1 MRRIILLT
9 FMLFAFAGAFAQN
22 ISVADFYYAEN
33 DLTARTHG
41 TSEEDQNGN
50 ICALIKVKTT
60 EKGTWTF
67 DVGMLGVTKTEMQNA
82 AHAAEIWVYVPFGVT
97 WMSIQHEKL
106 GELDHYRFPCSIDKG
121 CTYVMKLTT
130 GKVITIVEEEVRQQ
144 YLLFQLDPPN
154 AILEVNDKLW
164 SVEADG
170 TAMQYVDFGTYKYR
184 VRASDY
190 AEEVGKVTVDDPNNT
205 KIVPVKLKS
214 NLAVVTLKVD
224 ADAEIWVNNQKK
236 GVRTWTGKLGSGTYK
251 IECKQDGH
259 ETTMM
264 SKEIST
270 EMNGETIALPAPTPI
285 YGSLMVE
292 STPNLCQL
300 YIDGKEYGTTPKSIN
315 NILVGQHEIRLTKDG
330 YDEHKET
337 VTIAKGERKQVKA
350 MLNMQQKEELS
361 YVATVIPYHLDFSL
375 NVGEVSA
382 KERNVMNVYLNWTDY
397 LKVDGRPCDL
407 STIKEDIVHFITPN
421 PDDKTKPECEIKH
434 FDGLGDML
442 VTKGVVCFLYEHV
455 SQTKEG
461 ERVIVNSEEEEEGI
475 DDIKGFCDVISE
487 ILEAYTEARD
497 ELAMKVYHKH
507 FGQLNSNQIEEIRE
521 AVPIRVVGLGEYFDF
536 HMYLVAND
544 VETEDGVEHVKI
556 NNAFLETC
564 MISRDNCGYIKRL
577 INVFKD
583 HTSCYPFCDGY
594 IDLTDTDHPYHINK
608 VE

>member
-1 MRRIILLT
+1 
-9 FMLFAFAGAFAQN
+9 LFAFAGAFAQN

-106 GELDHYRFPCSIDKG
+106 GELDHFRFPCSIDKG

-164 SVEADG
+164 NVEADG
-170 TAMQYVDFGTYKYR
+170 TAMKYVDFGTYKYR
-184 VRASDY
+184 VRAFDY
-190 AEEVGKVTVDDPNNT
+190 SEIVGKVTVDDPNNT

-214 NLAVVTLKVD
+214 NLAEVTLKVD

-236 GVRTWTGKLGSGTYK
+236 GVRTWTGNLGSGTYK

-259 ETTMM
+259 ETTMV

-270 EMNGETIALPAPTPI
+270 EMNGETLTLPAPTPI

-300 YIDGKEYGTTPKSIN
+300 YIDDKDYGTTPKSIN

-350 MLNMQQKEELS
+350 TLSIGKEIQF
-361 YVATVIPYHLDFSL
+361 TC
-375 NVGEVSA
+375 NVPNAQLEI
-382 KERNVMNVYLNWTDY
+382 
-397 LKVDGRPCDL
+397 DGRLVGDAQGGYQL
-407 STIKEDIVHFITPN
+407 SFGQHNLRATAPGYQEFTASITITENIGNSFNITLNSAQETGQVIHQEVPAAKPRNITWEDVAITEDPQDVQGMVFLTEVVGTSGWGNAMGPTVGYKNAVKEIQKKAAAKGCCVI
-421 PDDKTKPECEIKH
+421 
-434 FDGLGDML
+434 L
-442 VTKGVVCFLYEHV
+442 VTKKEFSGVTKVTARLYLC
-455 SQTKEG
+455 K
-461 ERVIVNSEEEEEGI
+461 
-475 DDIKGFCDVISE
+475 
-487 ILEAYTEARD
+487 
-497 ELAMKVYHKH
+497 
-507 FGQLNSNQIEEIRE
+507 
-521 AVPIRVVGLGEYFDF
+521 
-536 HMYLVAND
+536 
-544 VETEDGVEHVKI
+544 
-556 NNAFLETC
+556 
-564 MISRDNCGYIKRL
+564 
-577 INVFKD
+577 
-583 HTSCYPFCDGY
+583 
-594 IDLTDTDHPYHINK
+594 
-608 VE
+608 

>member
-67 DVGMLGVTKTEMQNA
+67 DVGMLGVTKTVMQNA
-82 AHAAEIWVYVPFGVT
+82 AHVAEIWVYVPFGVT

-106 GELDHYRFPCSIDKG
+106 GELDHFRFPCSIDKG

-164 SVEADG
+164 NVEADG
-170 TAMQYVDFGTYKYR
+170 TAMKYVDFGTYKYR

-190 AEEVGKVTVDDPNNT
+190 SEEVGKVTVDDPNET

-214 NLAVVTLKVD
+214 NLAEVTLKVD

-236 GVRTWTGKLGSGTYK
+236 GVRTWTGNLGSGTYK

-259 ETTMM
+259 ETTMV
-264 SKEIST
+264 SKEITT
-270 EMNGETIALPAPTPI
+270 EMNGETITLPAPTPI

-300 YIDGKEYGTTPKSIN
+300 YIDGKDNGTTPKSIN

-330 YDEHKET
+330 YNEHRET
-337 VTIAKGERKQVKA
+337 ITIAKGERKQVRATMNKQEVQQPIATTTSSSEEQTFTVDGVSFTMKSVEGGTFMMGYDYDKPNTKPAHITTINTFYMGETEVTQALWKA
-350 MLNMQQKEELS
+350 VMGTTLKQHVKDDKDVDLYNDPIGSNYPMYYVSWNDCQEFIRRLNQLTGKDFRLPTEAEWEYAARGGKKSKRYKYAGSNKIDDVAWYHENSAVTTWNGDFPRQHKVKKKSPNEIGLYDMSGNVEELCNDR
-361 YVATVIPYHLDFSL
+361 YTVDYNIDAEISNSPVVRGGDYYSGADGCVVWSRHPL
-375 NVGEVSA
+375 
-382 KERNVMNVYLNWTDY
+382 VYSRSGSRGFRLA
-397 LKVDGRPCDL
+397 L
-407 STIKEDIVHFITPN
+407 
-421 PDDKTKPECEIKH
+421 PE
-434 FDGLGDML
+434 
-442 VTKGVVCFLYEHV
+442 
-455 SQTKEG
+455 
-461 ERVIVNSEEEEEGI
+461 
-475 DDIKGFCDVISE
+475 
-487 ILEAYTEARD
+487 
-497 ELAMKVYHKH
+497 
-507 FGQLNSNQIEEIRE
+507 
-521 AVPIRVVGLGEYFDF
+521 
-536 HMYLVAND
+536 
-544 VETEDGVEHVKI
+544 
-556 NNAFLETC
+556 
-564 MISRDNCGYIKRL
+564 
-577 INVFKD
+577 
-583 HTSCYPFCDGY
+583 
-594 IDLTDTDHPYHINK
+594 
-608 VE
+608 

>member
-1 MRRIILLT
+1 MRRFTLLT
-9 FMLFAFAGAFAQN
+9 FILFAFAGAFAQN
-22 ISVADFYYAEN
+22 ISVADFYLAEN

-259 ETTMM
+259 ETTMV
-264 SKEIST
+264 SKEITT
-270 EMNGETIALPAPTPI
+270 EMNGETITLPAPTPI

-300 YIDGKEYGTTPKSIN
+300 YIDGKDYGTTPKSIN

-337 VTIAKGERKQVKA
+337 ITIAKGERKQVKA
-350 MLNMQQKEELS
+350 TMNKQEVVQPHIATTTSSSEEQTFTVDGVSFTMKFVEGGTFQMGSDDGDAYDNEKPVHNVTVSSFMMGETEVTQALWKAVMGGNPSNFEGDNLPVENVSWNDCQEFIRRLNQNTGKNFRLPTEAEWEYAARGGKKNTGYKYSGSNSIGSVAVYEENSYNLS
-361 YVATVIPYHLDFSL
+361 SNSPDFGIHKVKSK
-375 NVGEVSA
+375 SA
-382 KERNVMNVYLNWTDY
+382 NELGLYDMSGNVYEWCQDWFGSYNSGFQT
-397 LKVDGRPCDL
+397 
-407 STIKEDIVHFITPN
+407 N
-421 PDDKTKPECEIKH
+421 PQGPSS
-434 FDGLGDML
+434 GSL
-442 VTKGVVCFLYEHV
+442 
-455 SQTKEG
+455 
-461 ERVIVNSEEEEEGI
+461 RVLRG
-475 DDIKGFCDVISE
+475 GCWFF
-487 ILEAYTEARD
+487 EARD
-497 ELAMKVYHKH
+497 C
-507 FGQLNSNQIEEIRE
+507 
-521 AVPIRVVGLGEYFDF
+521 RVSGRSYYGPEYGDSSGF
-536 HMYLVAND
+536 
-544 VETEDGVEHVKI
+544 
-556 NNAFLETC
+556 
-564 MISRDNCGYIKRL
+564 RL
-577 INVFKD
+577 
-583 HTSCYPFCDGY
+583 CLPQ
-594 IDLTDTDHPYHINK
+594 
-608 VE
+608 

>member
-1 MRRIILLT
+1 MRRFTLLT
-9 FMLFAFAGAFAQN
+9 FILFAFAGAFAQN
-22 ISVADFYYAEN
+22 ISVADFYLAEN

-41 TSEEDQNGN
+41 TSVEDQNGN

-67 DVGMLGVTKTEMQNA
+67 DVGMLGVKKTEMQNA

-121 CTYVMKLTT
+121 CTYIMKLTT

-190 AEEVGKVTVDDPNNT
+190 SEEVGRVTVDDPNNT

-214 NLAVVTLKVD
+214 NLAEVTLKVD

-236 GVRTWTGKLGSGTYK
+236 GVRTWTGNLGSGTYK

-259 ETTMM
+259 ETTMV

-270 EMNGETIALPAPTPI
+270 EMNGEIITLPAPTPI

-292 STPNLCQL
+292 STPNLCKL
-300 YIDGKEYGTTPKSIN
+300 YIDGKDNGTTPKSIN

-337 VTIAKGERKQVKA
+337 VTVAKGERKQVKA
-350 MLNMQQKEELS
+350 TMNKQEVVQQPI
-361 YVATVIPYHLDFSL
+361 ATTTSSSEDQTF
-375 NVGEVSA
+375 
-382 KERNVMNVYLNWTDY
+382 T
-397 LKVDGRPCDL
+397 VDGVSFTMKFVEGGTFQMGATSEQGSDAYSGEKPVHSVTL
-407 STIKEDIVHFITPN
+407 SNYYIGETEVTQALWKAVMGSNPSYFKGDNLPVEKVSWNDCQEFIRKLNQKTGKNFRLPTEAEWEYAARGGKKSNEYKYAGSNSIGSVAVYEENSYNKGSNSPDYGTHRVKSKSPN
-421 PDDKTKPECEIKH
+421 EL
-434 FDGLGDML
+434 GLYDMSGNVWEWCQDWKGDY
-442 VTKGVVCFLYEHV
+442 GSS
-455 SQTKEG
+455 SQTNPQG
-461 ERVIVNSEEEEEGI
+461 PSSGSSRVLRGGSWVS
-475 DDIKGFCDVISE
+475 K
-487 ILEAYTEARD
+487 ARD
-497 ELAMKVYHKH
+497 CRVSRRGSDNSDNRYSH
-507 FGQLNSNQIEEIRE
+507 FGFRFVLPQ
-521 AVPIRVVGLGEYFDF
+521 
-536 HMYLVAND
+536 
-544 VETEDGVEHVKI
+544 
-556 NNAFLETC
+556 
-564 MISRDNCGYIKRL
+564 
-577 INVFKD
+577 
-583 HTSCYPFCDGY
+583 
-594 IDLTDTDHPYHINK
+594 
-608 VE
+608 

>member
-1 MRRIILLT
+1 MRRFILLT
-9 FMLFAFAGAFAQN
+9 FFLFAFAGAFAQN

-106 GELDHYRFPCSIDKG
+106 GELDHFRFPCSIDKG

-164 SVEADG
+164 NVEADG
-170 TAMQYVDFGTYKYR
+170 TAMKYVDFGTYKYR
-184 VRASDY
+184 VRAFDY
-190 AEEVGKVTVDDPNNT
+190 SEIVGKVTVDDPNNT

-214 NLAVVTLKVD
+214 NLAEVTLKVD

-236 GVRTWTGKLGSGTYK
+236 GVRTWTGNLGSGTYK

-259 ETTMM
+259 ETTMV

-270 EMNGETIALPAPTPI
+270 EMNGETLTLPAPTPI

-300 YIDGKEYGTTPKSIN
+300 YIDGKDYGTTPKSIN

-337 VTIAKGERKQVKA
+337 ITIAKGERKQVKA
-350 MLNMQQKEELS
+350 TLSKKEIAQVAGNSRQLS
-361 YVATVIPYHLDFSL
+361 SSDSGSYNDHEYIDLGLPSGTLWATC
-375 NVGEVSA
+375 NVGA
-382 KERNVMNVYLNWTDY
+382 
-397 LKVDGRPCDL
+397 
-407 STIKEDIVHFITPN
+407 
-421 PDDKTKPECEIKH
+421 TKPEDYGDYYAWGETKTKTTYDWKTYKYGK
-434 FDGLGDML
+434 FDDDDFEV
-442 VTKGVVCFLYEHV
+442 VTKYCSNSENGYNGFTDKLTTLQGSDDPATTSWGNGWHTPSKVQWDELLKNTTSKWTTQDGVKGWLFTAKNEQTLFLPAAGGRGDKGLYSAGTDGFYLSSSLTADDDTWSLVFFSWPDPGNCFLTNG
-455 SQTKEG
+455 S
-461 ERVIVNSEEEEEGI
+461 R
-475 DDIKGFCDVISE
+475 E
-487 ILEAYTEARD
+487 IGKPVRP
-497 ELAMKVYHKH
+497 V
-507 FGQLNSNQIEEIRE
+507 RE
-521 AVPIRVVGLGEYFDF
+521 
-536 HMYLVAND
+536 
-544 VETEDGVEHVKI
+544 K
-556 NNAFLETC
+556 
-564 MISRDNCGYIKRL
+564 
-577 INVFKD
+577 
-583 HTSCYPFCDGY
+583 
-594 IDLTDTDHPYHINK
+594 
-608 VE
+608 

>member
-67 DVGMLGVTKTEMQNA
+67 DVGMLGVWKTEMQNA

-106 GELDHYRFPCSIDKG
+106 GELDHFRFPCSIDKG

-154 AILEVNDKLW
+154 AILEVDDKLW

-170 TAMQYVDFGTYKYR
+170 TAMKYVDFGTYKYR

-190 AEEVGKVTVDDPNNT
+190 SEIVGKVTIDDPSET

-214 NLAVVTLKVD
+214 NLVEVTLAVD

-259 ETTMM
+259 ETAMV
-264 SKEIST
+264 SKEIT
-270 EMNGETIALPAPTPI
+270 MELNGETIALPAPTPI

-292 STPNLCQL
+292 STPNLCKL
-300 YIDGKEYGTTPKSIN
+300 YIDGKDYGTTPKSIN

-337 VTIAKGERKQVKA
+337 VTVAKGERKQVKA
-350 MLNMQQKEELS
+350 TLNKQEVQQPI
-361 YVATVIPYHLDFSL
+361 ATTTS
-375 NVGEVSA
+375 S
-382 KERNVMNVYLNWTDY
+382 
-397 LKVDGRPCDL
+397 
-407 STIKEDIVHFITPN
+407 
-421 PDDKTKPECEIKH
+421 
-434 FDGLGDML
+434 
-442 VTKGVVCFLYEHV
+442 
-455 SQTKEG
+455 
-461 ERVIVNSEEEEEGI
+461 SEEQTFTVNGVSFTMKLVEG
-475 DDIKGFCDVISE
+475 GTFQMGATSEQGSDVLDWE
-487 ILEAYTEARD
+487 
-497 ELAMKVYHKH
+497 KPVH
-507 FGQLNSNQIEEIRE
+507 
-521 AVPIRVVGLGEYFDF
+521 RVTLSSYYIG
-536 HMYLVAND
+536 
-544 VETEDGVEHVKI
+544 ETEVTQALWKAVMDSDPSNFKGDNLPVEQVSWNDCQEFIRKL
-556 NNAFLETC
+556 NQ
-564 MISRDNCGYIKRL
+564 KR
-577 INVFKD
+577 
-583 HTSCYPFCDGY
+583 
-594 IDLTDTDHPYHINK
+594 
-608 VE
+608 